1 MVEYIDLQTKSIEWA
16 KKIFISLSSYQK
28 PSIEAR
34 EQAII
39 KNGFSINDTIKDI
52 YKIYE
57 R

>member
-1 MVEYIDLQTKSIEWA
+1 MNSSQTLQTKSIEWA

-28 PSIEAR
+28 PSKEAR

-39 KNGFSINDTIKDI
+39 KNGFSMNDTIKDI